1 MRDIT
6 LPNGFV
12 VNGVPDDVTKEQL
25 RQAAID
31 KGWAKPEDFPQE
43 DYGFF
48 DGVGDLAKG
57 AGYGFA
63 SMVPLAAEGIGALSY
78 ATGLPILPGMDPEE
92 SLDESAIVQ
101 WGRQSQKD
109 LREFFGGDSRSMAY
123 GVGNAL
129 GSFASFFIPGL
140 GQAGLA
146 ARGLGLAGKIVGTG
160 GQATLAVGAGAG
172 DQAERILNLYE
183 QEGNKYPAAEEK
195 LKQAILQGGAIGL
208 SELAPVKMVG
218 KILSRGIPKSV
229 PAETRNKILGDAANL
244 LFKTAPRRM
253 ASVGVGEGT
262 QEAFAGYLQDLTEKG
277 LYNPNLE
284 VGESAMADFGYGG
297 TAGAIFQGGIELIT
311 PGLRKRRQDRLD
323 KEQAEEL
330 QAAAEEEEK
339 IREVSPAGQIEDA
352 PLALPTPQ
360 PVLML
365 EDMREDSDTFINAT
379 EDVSPLVEQT
389 ISEFADDLPLSFN
402 RGAIVAADE
411 VGTPD
416 AYSVNTNNKGSF
428 VESKQGVKVSP
439 YFATTEQASEFR
451 DGLNLGVNDLLE
463 TQDRAETNRLAA
475 EAIKDAGYGPDS
487 ANVSTGSLLEAA
499 RRTQVTESIPVSDL
513 PGDTVTQIN
522 ARRLQTGQRAF
533 SPDDLLTP
541 GDLAEAGVS
550 DDVIS
555 QVSPSSSL
563 QVTPDDILSLA
574 EQKNIMV
581 EDAGFER
588 FAQRLIG
595 NARID
600 SPSVSP
606 GQLGYLYESIE
617 QMPALPGDGPQRLP
631 VIKKPEFSGSQYS
644 AVVSLA
650 KRNGS
655 EGILKSDINKT
666 LDLKRGAPTESIIN
680 SAVERGDLI
689 EHPTKKNRWMSRS
702 VYDAEARSLDSPL
715 RRGEQIEGEARRQE
729 EAERQTQ
736 EARARAVLG
745 PGIQIPRERQ
755 EGDTRSIPEAS
766 RDFKERISGSILTPE
781 AESKMD
787 DINRSIQQELQRF
800 QKILPKGMAIGRD
813 IQVKLVDSLGGDREG
828 AAADPV
834 DGKVVISLALDLAN
848 LNAKTTDQVKNNLKN
863 VLNHEVIHALR
874 SLGVLTDGDFA
885 ILEKYAKNNK
895 RKGDTLTFYEDIK
908 KRYTKYYE
916 EELGTSPTEELLV
929 EESIAD
935 AFRYWADGNVKLTGK
950 PRSLFNRIVDFFKSL
965 SNGFTNADITS
976 AEQMFEGLRSPVGTT
991 QRDRDVGLQAPD
1003 APPDAA
1009 GVQAPDAPMDAPV
1022 AREPVIQ
1029 PQAPQQAPRQAP
1041 QPDVVSE
1048 PDPADPVVVA
1058 EREEPVARPEPETVL
1073 DAEDEVAL
1081 NKVLQGHDDFGQ
1093 YKSLKGQ
1100 AFNEQQVD
1108 AAKKLY
1114 IDLVD
1119 SGASTIMP
1127 QVIDTA
1133 RLGRK
1138 YGVLVGDGLT
1148 GADSYATLENLEAVS
1163 ADSRDAVKYSLY
1175 PAQLDGVARRI
1186 LGADTVQDG
1195 NITRRVR
1202 ASDVPREL
1210 LSRYMER
1217 RLSRDEEKA
1226 LDRQQAAIQ
1235 GKYSLARKP
1244 VDPKDPVFSA
1254 KNSKHDDAKIAGKR
1268 VAPRG
1273 MARRLS
1279 VLDLLY
1285 NNDLPERRGNNVGY
1299 VSRILNA
1306 RAKRI
1311 LGRKTGDKGIL
1322 IEDDTSYDNLISD
1335 VFAAEALAAL
1345 EETGNAANW
1354 YSEKVSEAVDTAAQL
1369 YPEIKT
1375 DLDARFAFLSAL
1387 SVTSQNTPVME
1398 NAVYTKEVYDYYR
1411 ANGRFPEYSKGKH
1424 GPSMRDNFIML
1435 NDLLDRMGPQGVR
1448 ELFESQFTVR
1458 ELKQAGFQP
1467 PSGENVDTVV
1477 YGSFLLGPKIG
1488 QGFYQNLNGNF
1499 EPVTIDMWLMRSI
1512 GRVTGRLIGKPDIIQ
1527 QQAERLIEGLNADP
1541 QKSRNNFLISSIRDA
1556 QIGDGV
1562 ASDVDALVE
1571 IADELRREHD
1581 RIFKTPEVRAL
1592 YERKEYNKPEWAKA
1606 AEAIVTQQN
1615 KPQDAPSGG
1624 NFRNAV
1630 RRIMNKT
1637 RKKLANSGYDVTNA
1651 DLQAILWYPE
1661 KNLYKKL
1668 GVRTKENLNIDYAQ
1682 AFEKILEGGIELD
1695 AEGNVLQTVG
1705 RGGRA
1710 EAVDVAGRVEE
1721 DGREISEADGAQ
1733 VKYSLA
1739 RPNETLL
1746 NFIKNNPEDG
1756 FTFDVNGKTVPSSG
1770 FAFAPI
1776 KGAEIRI
1783 SSDQLNIA
1791 VVDELLDVVQLV
1803 QSITNENIYAGG
1815 WLDNA
1820 SGDYFLDASVI
1831 IDDPA
1836 KALYYAEGAR
1846 QEAIFDL
1853 GEFNEIRTDEGI
1865 EGLKAS
1871 GLYSAEAHA
1880 NARAAAEA
1888 LGISFR
1894 EKRPQDTR
1902 KFSLAGDGRR
1912 DRGGES
1918 RRTQALPGA
1927 PTNFSGPIQ
1936 ELVDAAEQYARQN
1949 GIDYTRQ
1956 GEYVKVDEDFARR
1969 VAQAYAEMRHAPN
1982 DPVVREAYN
1991 NLARQTRA
1999 QYDALIDAG
2008 YTFTFFDSNS
2018 DPYQGNPW
2026 NAMRDLRDTKTMAV
2040 YGTYDGYGTEGITD
2054 SDLRDNPMLEDT
2066 GLRWKDQQGQD
2077 RLVTVNDLFRA
2088 VHDAFGHG
2096 LEGSGFRSQGEENAW
2111 QAHSRLYTGSA
2122 LGAITSETRGQNSWL
2137 NYGPYGE
2144 SNKNASLFDTVFAEQ
2159 KTGLMP
2165 QFTWSENIAPNFE
2178 GETKK
2183 YSLARNVENQRRNLE
2198 RYTKKI
2204 GAPVSAFSGRPL
2216 AARDETGYYP
2226 RIIITDPDG
2235 RNQAADVFVPGGY
2248 DRRIED
2254 PAKPERSV
2262 GFGEKHYKKHQ
2273 KKVPVHTYGSYNS
2286 IEDLARAALKAYWPF
2301 RNNPEAGGFKVKEQ
2315 SGPTGNTR
2323 YRIEWQS
2330 EDFGYPAVFV
2340 FEPIYYDVLSPSFVR
2355 KNPEF
2360 SGRQTAQLVTAFI
2373 GPSDKVK
2380 NNPIAQPAISI
2391 DPDRTTER
2399 QKDVDRGVNDAINPS
2414 EARKVKR
2421 EVLSLRNKF
2430 SLRRQDNG
2438 MTPDQKKLAKE
2449 KFNEEKNETFFEKIM
2464 GSMKMND
2471 PRDRPFW
2478 LRMRTA
2484 FQDRYAGARY
2494 IAEKADEAQK
2504 MAVESHAWTAFSQL
2518 ERSKGVSAAAITK
2531 GPLIRSGGLI
2541 TALNEKLINNS
2552 SDPAAKRQYEEAFER
2567 LRRETRI
2574 DDYVD
2579 PTTGERVV
2587 LEYKDPKDLK
2597 GLAEIFAELDQN
2609 QMLGTFQLY
2618 AAGRRAQRLK
2628 QEGRENLFTDAEIET
2643 AIQAGV
2649 NNPAVERAY
2658 RQYQLWNK
2666 SLVNMMR
2673 DTGVISAE
2681 AAELWTQNADY
2692 LPFYRQAYDD
2702 AGTLYDVVDGDVD
2715 KAGDLDQVSNDPN
2728 NNIFENMYGV
2738 PAPKELKGG
2747 KPAFMVLVNN
2757 SATEKAYT
2765 TYENAKARADIL
2777 RKMNKNAKVRVV
2789 KTSQRIESPLDNIL
2803 RNLDAAVHASLSNVA
2818 ASRAVRDLHRLGM
2831 ARRLGRAPASPNA
2844 DTVGIRINGEA
2855 VYYNVDDPY
2864 LLNAMKSSGEFSMGF
2879 FDILSTPA
2887 RLLRTLITKEP
2898 GFMLAN
2904 LMRDSMSSWMTSGVT
2919 RVPGPSTAVGL
2930 VKAIV
2935 GNAEAEA
2942 LEAVGFVGGYDAK
2955 RDARAEAIF
2964 RQQRRSPLN
2973 PAKWWDTLDKL
2984 TMASDTAT
2992 RVAVYNRVLK
3002 TTQNPTAAMFEAL
3015 EVINF
3020 SRRGANT
3027 FFNGLTATI
3036 PFLNARIQGLDVMYR
3051 GYQGKV
3057 GTETTM
3063 TQQDRKRRFRNRFL
3077 SFVALNSMYAFWLMS
3092 EDEEENPWY
3101 YNANETDKDMYWI
3114 ISPRWFGIDSDDAS
3128 GFKIPIPFELGIL
3141 GKVIPERIIRSLA
3154 GNTDQPDNWKSGWRH
3169 LTGTLA
3175 VQLPQAMMP
3184 LVENVTNHDFYS
3196 GRPIVPYWAGRTE
3209 AITAD
3214 ATTASPV
3221 AIAASNQ
3228 LSDMNIDYD
3237 PRKIDHLI
3245 RGYLG
3250 TVGSYALLATDGV
3263 MRNYLEL
3270 PAPADKRPDQYPVL
3284 SRFLQER
3291 AGTGPTEAFYTLANE
3306 VDVFTKTLANL
3317 DQQGRAD
3324 DWYKR
3329 AKKNEGLLDVADDV
3343 KVISKE
3349 LAELRKLRREIDN
3362 DRVMSAQDKKKSF
3375 IQIQEMMNEIAS
3387 EYGKRKA
3394 EFMKRTD

>member
-1 MRDIT
+1 MYDN
-6 LPNGFV
+6 LS
-12 VNGVPDDVTKEQL
+12 DKQL
-25 RQAAID
+25 SDALYEKYYSNMDRS
-31 KGWAKPEDFPQE
+31 DFNQQIGYEEP
-43 DYGFF
+43 GFF
-48 DGVGDLAKG
+48 DAVGDLARG
-57 AGYGFA
+57 AGYGFT

-109 LREFFGGDSRSMAY
+109 LREYFGGDSRSMAY
-123 GVGNAL
+123 GLGNAL
-129 GSFASFFIPGL
+129 GSFASFFVPGL
-140 GQAGLA
+140 GQAGIA
-146 ARGLGLAGKIVGTG
+146 ARATGMAGRVAAKAVGTG
-160 GQATLAVGAGAG
+160 GQAALAVGAGAG

-183 QEGNKYPAAEEK
+183 QEGNKYPAAEEN

-218 KILSRGIPKSV
+218 KILARGIPKSV
-229 PAETRNKILGDAANL
+229 PAETRNKILADAANI

-262 QEAFAGYLQDLTEKG
+262 QELIAGYLQDLTEKG

-284 VGESAMADFGYGG
+284 VGESAMADFGYGAS
-297 TAGAIFQGGIELIT
+297 AGAIFQGGIELIT
-311 PGLRKRRQDRLD
+311 PGLRRRRQERLD
-323 KEQAEEL
+323 AERESEL

-352 PLALPTPQ
+352 PLTLPTPQ

-379 EDVSPLVEQT
+379 EDVSPLIEQT

-416 AYSVNTNNKGSF
+416 SYSVNTNNKGSF

-550 DDVIS
+550 EDVIS

-606 GQLGYLYESIE
+606 GQLGYLYETIE

-631 VIKKPEFSGSQYS
+631 VIRKPEFSGSQYS

-736 EARARAVLG
+736 EARARAVFG

-781 AESKMD
+781 AESKMA

-813 IQVKLVDSLGGDREG
+813 IQVKLVDSLGEGREG
-828 AAADPV
+828 AATDPV

-908 KRYTKYYE
+908 ERYTE
-916 EELGTSPTEELLV
+916 EALGYPPTEELLV

-976 AEQMFEGLRSPVGTT
+976 AEQMFEGLRSPLGTT

-1009 GVQAPDAPMDAPV
+1009 GVQAPDAPMDAPI
-1022 AREPVIQ
+1022 AREPVTQ
-1029 PQAPQQAPRQAP
+1029 PQAPQQAPQQAPRQAP

-1048 PDPADPVVVA
+1048 PDLADPVVVA

-1081 NKVLQGHDDFGQ
+1081 NKVLQAHDAYGY

-1100 AFNEQQVD
+1100 AFNEQQVN
-1108 AAKKLY
+1108 AAKNLY

-1119 SGASTIMP
+1119 ANSATIMR
-1127 QVIDTA
+1127 QAIDTE

-1138 YGVLVGDGLT
+1138 YGVLVGDGFT
-1148 GADSYATLENLEAVS
+1148 GADSYATLENLEALS

-1195 NITRRVR
+1195 NLTRRVR

-1217 RLSRDEEKA
+1217 RLSRDEERA

-1244 VDPKDPVFSA
+1244 VDPKDPVFTA
-1254 KNSKHDDAKIAGKR
+1254 RNEENDRIQVAGKTLPKAGKAR
-1268 VAPRG
+1268 KLSSVDILYNPEFKGRKGVTAGYVAKLIQAR
-1273 MARRLS
+1273 ARR
-1279 VLDLLY
+1279 VLGEPVFLE
-1285 NNDLPERRGNNVGY
+1285 N
-1299 VSRILNA
+1299 
-1306 RAKRI
+1306 
-1311 LGRKTGDKGIL
+1311 
-1322 IEDDTSYDNLISD
+1322 DTSKDGIISD
-1335 VFAAEALAAL
+1335 ALAMEAIAAL
-1345 EETGNAANW
+1345 NESGNASNW
-1354 YSEKVSEAVDTAAQL
+1354 YSTKVEQAVDTAAEL

-1375 DLDARFAFLSAL
+1375 DPEAKFAFLTSLAI
-1387 SVTSQNTPVME
+1387 TSQNTPVME
-1398 NAVYTKEVYDYYR
+1398 NSRYTVEVYERFKQD
-1411 ANGRFPEYSKGKH
+1411 GRFPEDYEKGKH
-1424 GPSMRDNFIML
+1424 GKAMSDNFKLL
-1435 NDLLDRMGPQGVR
+1435 NRLVDEMGSLQAVA
-1448 ELFESQFTVR
+1448 EFFEAEFTVGD
-1458 ELKQAGFQP
+1458 LKKKGYKP
-1467 PSGENVDTVV
+1467 PSGENVDTDV

-1488 QGFYQNLNGNF
+1488 QGFYQNLIGNF
-1499 EPVTIDMWLMRSI
+1499 SPVTIDMWLMRTV
-1512 GRVTGRLIGKPDIIQ
+1512 GRVTGRLIGKPELIEAQTD
-1527 QQAERLIEGLNADP
+1527 RLIEGLRADP
-1541 QKSRNNFLISSIRDA
+1541 EKRGSNFLIASLFDA
-1556 QIGDGV
+1556 KIDG
-1562 ASDVDALVE
+1562 DVDAVVE
-1571 IADELRREHD
+1571 IADQLRLEHD
-1581 RIFKTPEVRAL
+1581 RLFQTPEVQAL
-1592 YERKEYNKPEWAKA
+1592 YRAKQYDKPLWAKA
-1606 AEAIVTQQN
+1606 SENIITQQF
-1615 KPQDAPSGG
+1615 KPQDSPYGG

-1630 RRIMNKT
+1630 RRVMDKT
-1637 RKKLANSGYDVTNA
+1637 RKKLEKSGYSVTNA

-1661 KNLYKKL
+1661 KDLFSKL
-1668 GVRTKENLNIDYAQ
+1668 GVRAKQNLNIDYADAFDIILKERTGDETASVQ
-1682 AFEKILEGGIELD
+1682 A
-1695 AEGNVLQTVG
+1695 VG
-1705 RGGRA
+1705 RREDGSLIDDGRG
-1710 EAVDVAGRVEE
+1710 EGEVGEGLGRVDET
-1721 DGREISEADGAQ
+1721 Q
-1733 VKYSLA
+1733 VKYSLS

-1746 NFIKNNPEDG
+1746 NFIKSNPEG
-1756 FTFDVNGKTVPSSG
+1756 FTVTVDGEAAPEG
-1770 FAFAPI
+1770 YVVAPI
-1776 KGAEIRI
+1776 KDAEMVIKA
-1783 SSDQLNIA
+1783 S
-1791 VVDELLDVVQLV
+1791 EL
-1803 QSITNENIYAGG
+1803 NENTVNEYAKMLYDVAQATGQKVYAGG
-1815 WLDNA
+1815 WLNRDDNL
-1820 SGDYFLDASVI
+1820 YYLDAVNI
-1831 IDDPA
+1831 YNDLDT
-1836 KALYYAEGAR
+1836 ALYIANSAD
-1846 QEAIFDL
+1846 QIAIFDL
-1853 GEFNEIRTDEGI
+1853 RTFNEIRTPEGI
-1865 EGLKAS
+1865 EQLKQS
-1871 GLYSAEAHA
+1871 GAYSD
-1880 NARAAAEA
+1880 NAR
-1888 LGISFR
+1888 
-1894 EKRPQDTR
+1894 D
-1902 KFSLAGDGRR
+1902 D
-1912 DRGGES
+1912 
-1918 RRTQALPGA
+1918 
-1927 PTNFSGPIQ
+1927 
-1936 ELVDAAEQYARQN
+1936 
-1949 GIDYTRQ
+1949 
-1956 GEYVKVDEDFARR
+1956 ARR
-1969 VAQAYAEMRHAPN
+1969 SSDEAAQRFKE
-1982 DPVVREAYN
+1982 
-1991 NLARQTRA
+1991 
-1999 QYDALIDAG
+1999 I
-2008 YTFTFFDSNS
+2008 
-2018 DPYQGNPW
+2018 
-2026 NAMRDLRDTKTMAV
+2026 
-2040 YGTYDGYGTEGITD
+2040 
-2054 SDLRDNPMLEDT
+2054 
-2066 GLRWKDQQGQD
+2066 
-2077 RLVTVNDLFRA
+2077 
-2088 VHDAFGHG
+2088 
-2096 LEGSGFRSQGEENAW
+2096 RSQGE
-2111 QAHSRLYTGSA
+2111 QR
-2122 LGAITSETRGQNSWL
+2122 
-2137 NYGPYGE
+2137 
-2144 SNKNASLFDTVFAEQ
+2144 F
-2159 KTGLMP
+2159 
-2165 QFTWSENIAPNFE
+2165 
-2178 GETKK
+2178 
-2183 YSLARNVENQRRNLE
+2183 SLARNVENQRRNLE

-2204 GAPVSAFSGRPL
+2204 GAPVSAFVGRPL

-2391 DPDRTTER
+2391 DPDRTTEV
-2399 QKDVDRGVNDAINPS
+2399 QKAVDRGVNDAINPP

-2464 GSMKMND
+2464 GSMNMND
-2471 PRDRPFW
+2471 PRDRPTWVKWRFY
-2478 LRMRTA
+2478 
-2484 FQDRYAGARY
+2484 FQDRYSSPRY
-2494 IAEKADEAQK
+2494 IAGKADEIQK

-2702 AGTLYDVVDGDVD
+2702 AGTLYDVVDGGID

-2728 NNIFENMYGV
+2728 NNIFENMYGI

-2747 KPAFMVLVNN
+2747 KPAFMILVNN

-2765 TYENAKARADIL
+2765 TYESAKARADIL
-2777 RKMNKNAKVRVV
+2777 RKMNKNARVRVV

-2818 ASRAVRDLHRLGM
+2818 ASRAVRDLHKLGM
-2831 ARRLGRAPASPNA
+2831 AERLGKSRPVSPNVNA
-2844 DTVGIRINGEA
+2844 VGIRINGDT
-2855 VYYNVDDPY
+2855 VYYEVQDDF
-2864 LLNAMKSSGEFSMGF
+2864 LLNAMKSSGEFSMPF
-2879 FDILSTPA
+2879 LDLLSSPA

-2904 LMRDSMSSWMTSGVT
+2904 LMRDSMSSWMTSGIT

-2930 VKAIV
+2930 VKAVV

-2973 PAKWWDTLDKL
+2973 PAKWWDTLDRL

-3020 SRRGANT
+3020 SRRGAGT
-3027 FFNGLTATI
+3027 FFNLLTATI
-3036 PFLNARIQGLDVMYR
+3036 PFLNARIQGLDVMFR
-3051 GYQGKV
+3051 GARGKV
-3057 GTETTM
+3057 GTESTI
-3063 TQQDRKRRFRNRFL
+3063 TQPERQRRFIYRFL
-3077 SFVALNSMYAFWLMS
+3077 TFAAINAMYAFWLMS

-3114 ISPRWFGIDSDDAS
+3114 ISPRWFGVDSDDAS

-3154 GNTDQPDNWKSGWRH
+3154 DNTDQPDNFKSVLRH

-3175 VQLPQAMMP
+3175 VQFPQAMMP
-3184 LVENVTNHDFYS
+3184 LFEVMTNHDFYS

-3221 AIAASNQ
+3221 AISASNQ
-3228 LSDMNIDYD
+3228 LSDMNIDFD
-3237 PRKIDHLI
+3237 PRNIDHLI

-3250 TVGSYALLATDGV
+3250 TVGSYALLATDGI
-3263 MRNYLEL
+3263 MRNYLDL
-3270 PAPADKRPDQYPVL
+3270 PSPADKRPDQYPVL

-3306 VDVFTKTLANL
+3306 VDVFTKTLADL

-3343 KVISKE
+3343 KAISKE
-3349 LAELRKLRREIDN
+3349 LSELRKLRREIDN

>member
-1 MRDIT
+1 MKVT
-6 LPNGFV
+6 LPNGYV
-12 VNGVPDDVTKEQL
+12 ITGVPEGTTQSQL
-25 RQAAID
+25 RELAI
-31 KGWAKPEDFPQE
+31 KNNLAKPEDFPQE

-57 AGYGFA
+57 AGYGFT

-123 GVGNAL
+123 GLGNAL
-129 GSFASFFIPGL
+129 GSFASFFVPGL
-140 GQAGLA
+140 GQAGIA
-146 ARGLGLAGKIVGTG
+146 ARATGMAGRVAAKAVGTG
-160 GQATLAVGAGAG
+160 GQAALAVGAGAG

-208 SELAPVKMVG
+208 SELAPVKMVA

-229 PAETRNKILGDAANL
+229 PAETRNKILADAANM

-262 QEAFAGYLQDLTEKG
+262 QELIAGYLQDLTEKG

-284 VGESAMADFGYGG
+284 VGQSAMADFGYGAS
-297 TAGAIFQGGIELIT
+297 AGAIFQGGIELIT

-379 EDVSPLVEQT
+379 EDVSPLIEQT

-550 DDVIS
+550 EDVIS

-606 GQLGYLYESIE
+606 GQLGYLYETIE

-631 VIKKPEFSGSQYS
+631 VIRKPEFSGSQYS

-781 AESKMD
+781 AQSKMD

-813 IQVKLVDSLGGDREG
+813 IQVKLVDSLGEGREG
-828 AAADPV
+828 AATDPV

-908 KRYTKYYE
+908 ERYTE
-916 EELGTSPTEELLV
+916 EALGCPPTEELLV

-976 AEQMFEGLRSPVGTT
+976 AEQMFEGLRSPLGTT

-1009 GVQAPDAPMDAPV
+1009 GIQAPDAPTDAL
-1022 AREPVIQ
+1022 
-1029 PQAPQQAPRQAP
+1029 
-1041 QPDVVSE
+1041 
-1048 PDPADPVVVA
+1048 
-1058 EREEPVARPEPETVL
+1058 EEPTT
-1073 DAEDEVAL
+1073 
-1081 NKVLQGHDDFGQ
+1081 
-1093 YKSLKGQ
+1093 
-1100 AFNEQQVD
+1100 
-1108 AAKKLY
+1108 
-1114 IDLVD
+1114 ID
-1119 SGASTIMP
+1119 P
-1127 QVIDTA
+1127 Q
-1133 RLGRK
+1133 
-1138 YGVLVGDGLT
+1138 
-1148 GADSYATLENLEAVS
+1148 S
-1163 ADSRDAVKYSLY
+1163 AKYSIY
-1175 PAQLDGVARRI
+1175 PVQLDGLARRV

-1244 VDPKDPVFSA
+1244 VDPKDPVFTA
-1254 KNSKHDDAKIAGKR
+1254 RNEENDRIQVAGKTLPKAGKAR
-1268 VAPRG
+1268 KLSSVDILYNPEFKGRKGVTAGYVAKLIQSR
-1273 MARRLS
+1273 ARR
-1279 VLDLLY
+1279 VLGEPVFLE
-1285 NNDLPERRGNNVGY
+1285 N
-1299 VSRILNA
+1299 
-1306 RAKRI
+1306 
-1311 LGRKTGDKGIL
+1311 
-1322 IEDDTSYDNLISD
+1322 DTSKDGIISD
-1335 VFAAEALAAL
+1335 ALAMEAIAAL
-1345 EETGNAANW
+1345 NESGNASNW
-1354 YSEKVSEAVDTAAQL
+1354 YSTKVEQAVDTAAEL

-1375 DLDARFAFLSAL
+1375 DPEAKFAFLTSLAI
-1387 SVTSQNTPVME
+1387 TSQNTPVME
-1398 NAVYTKEVYDYYR
+1398 NSRYTVEVYERFKQD
-1411 ANGRFPEYSKGKH
+1411 GRFPEDYEKGKH
-1424 GPSMRDNFIML
+1424 GKAMSDNFKLL
-1435 NDLLDRMGPQGVR
+1435 NRLVDEMGSLQAVA
-1448 ELFESQFTVR
+1448 EFFEAEFTVGD
-1458 ELKQAGFQP
+1458 LKKKGYKP
-1467 PSGENVDTVV
+1467 PSGENVDTDV

-1488 QGFYQNLNGNF
+1488 QGFYQNLIGNF
-1499 EPVTIDMWLMRSI
+1499 SPVTIDMWLMRTV
-1512 GRVTGRLIGKPDIIQ
+1512 GRVTGRLIGKPELIEAQTD
-1527 QQAERLIEGLNADP
+1527 RLIEGLRADP
-1541 QKSRNNFLISSIRDA
+1541 EKSKDNFLIASLFDA
-1556 QIGDGV
+1556 KIDGN
-1562 ASDVDALVE
+1562 VDAVVE
-1571 IADELRREHD
+1571 IADQLRLEHD
-1581 RIFKTPEVRAL
+1581 RLFQTPEVQAL
-1592 YERKEYNKPEWAKA
+1592 YRAKQYDKPLWAKA
-1606 AEAIVTQQN
+1606 SENIITQQF
-1615 KPQDAPSGG
+1615 KPQDSPYGG

-1630 RRIMNKT
+1630 RRVMDKT
-1637 RKKLANSGYDVTNA
+1637 RKKLEKSGYSVTNA

-1661 KNLYKKL
+1661 KDLFSKL
-1668 GVRTKENLNIDYAQ
+1668 GVRAKQNLNIDYADAFDIILKERTGDETASVQ
-1682 AFEKILEGGIELD
+1682 A
-1695 AEGNVLQTVG
+1695 VG
-1705 RGGRA
+1705 RREDGSLIDDGRG
-1710 EAVDVAGRVEE
+1710 EGEVGEGLGRVDET
-1721 DGREISEADGAQ
+1721 Q
-1733 VKYSLA
+1733 VKYSLS

-1746 NFIKNNPEDG
+1746 NFIKSNPEG
-1756 FTFDVNGKTVPSSG
+1756 FTVTVDGEAAPEG
-1770 FAFAPI
+1770 YVVAPI
-1776 KGAEIRI
+1776 KDAEMVIKA
-1783 SSDQLNIA
+1783 S
-1791 VVDELLDVVQLV
+1791 EL
-1803 QSITNENIYAGG
+1803 NENTVNEYAKMLYDVAQATGQKVYAGG
-1815 WLDNA
+1815 WLNKDDNL
-1820 SGDYFLDASVI
+1820 YYLDAVNI
-1831 IDDPA
+1831 YNDLDT
-1836 KALYYAEGAR
+1836 ALYIANSAD
-1846 QEAIFDL
+1846 QIAIFDL
-1853 GEFNEIRTDEGI
+1853 RTFNEIRTPEGI
-1865 EGLKAS
+1865 EQLKQS
-1871 GLYSAEAHA
+1871 GAYSD
-1880 NARAAAEA
+1880 NAR
-1888 LGISFR
+1888 
-1894 EKRPQDTR
+1894 D
-1902 KFSLAGDGRR
+1902 D
-1912 DRGGES
+1912 
-1918 RRTQALPGA
+1918 
-1927 PTNFSGPIQ
+1927 
-1936 ELVDAAEQYARQN
+1936 
-1949 GIDYTRQ
+1949 
-1956 GEYVKVDEDFARR
+1956 ARR
-1969 VAQAYAEMRHAPN
+1969 SSDEAAQRFKE
-1982 DPVVREAYN
+1982 
-1991 NLARQTRA
+1991 
-1999 QYDALIDAG
+1999 I
-2008 YTFTFFDSNS
+2008 
-2018 DPYQGNPW
+2018 
-2026 NAMRDLRDTKTMAV
+2026 
-2040 YGTYDGYGTEGITD
+2040 
-2054 SDLRDNPMLEDT
+2054 
-2066 GLRWKDQQGQD
+2066 
-2077 RLVTVNDLFRA
+2077 
-2088 VHDAFGHG
+2088 
-2096 LEGSGFRSQGEENAW
+2096 RSQGE
-2111 QAHSRLYTGSA
+2111 
-2122 LGAITSETRGQNSWL
+2122 
-2137 NYGPYGE
+2137 
-2144 SNKNASLFDTVFAEQ
+2144 Q
-2159 KTGLMP
+2159 K
-2165 QFTWSENIAPNFE
+2165 F
-2178 GETKK
+2178 
-2183 YSLARNVENQRRNLE
+2183 SLARNVENQRRNLE

-2204 GAPVSAFSGRPL
+2204 GAPVSAFVGRPL

-2262 GFGEKHYKKHQ
+2262 GFGEAHYKKHQ

-2380 NNPIAQPAISI
+2380 NNPIPQPAISI
-2391 DPDRTTER
+2391 DPDRTTEV
-2399 QKDVDRGVNDAINPS
+2399 QKAVDRGVNDAINPP

-2464 GSMKMND
+2464 GSMNMND
-2471 PRDRPFW
+2471 PRDRPTWVKWRFY
-2478 LRMRTA
+2478 
-2484 FQDRYAGARY
+2484 FQDKYSSPRY
-2494 IAEKADEAQK
+2494 IAGKADEIQK

-2702 AGTLYDVVDGDVD
+2702 AGTLYDVVDGGID
-2715 KAGDLDQVSNDPN
+2715 KAADLDQVSNDPN
-2728 NNIFENMYGV
+2728 NNIFENMYGI

-2747 KPAFMVLVNN
+2747 KPAFMILVNN

-2765 TYENAKARADIL
+2765 TYESAKARADIL
-2777 RKMNKNAKVRVV
+2777 RKMNKNARVRVV

-2803 RNLDAAVHASLSNVA
+2803 RNLDAAVHASLSNIA
-2818 ASRAVRDLHRLGM
+2818 ASRAVRDLHKLGM
-2831 ARRLGRAPASPNA
+2831 AERLGKSRPVSPNVNA
-2844 DTVGIRINGEA
+2844 VGIRINGDT
-2855 VYYNVDDPY
+2855 VYYEVQDDF
-2864 LLNAMKSSGEFSMGF
+2864 LLDAMKSSGEFSMPF
-2879 FDILSTPA
+2879 LDLLSSPA

-2904 LMRDSMSSWMTSGVT
+2904 LMRDSMSSWMTSGIT

-2930 VKAIV
+2930 VKAVV

-2973 PAKWWDTLDKL
+2973 PAKWWDTLDRL

-3020 SRRGANT
+3020 SRRGAGT
-3027 FFNGLTATI
+3027 FFNLLTATI
-3036 PFLNARIQGLDVMYR
+3036 PFLNARIQGLDVMFR
-3051 GYQGKV
+3051 GARGKV
-3057 GTETTM
+3057 GTESTM
-3063 TQQDRKRRFRNRFL
+3063 TQPERQRRFIYRFL
-3077 SFVALNSMYAFWLMS
+3077 TFAAINAMYAFWLMS

-3114 ISPRWFGIDSDDAS
+3114 ISPRWFGVDSDDAS

-3154 GNTDQPDNWKSGWRH
+3154 DNTDQPDNFKSALRH

-3175 VQLPQAMMP
+3175 VQFPQAMMP
-3184 LVENVTNHDFYS
+3184 LFEVMTNHDFYS

-3228 LSDMNIDYD
+3228 LSDMRIDFD
-3237 PRKIDHLI
+3237 PRNIDHLI

-3250 TVGSYALLATDGV
+3250 TVGSYALLATDGI
-3263 MRNYLEL
+3263 MRNYLDL
-3270 PAPADKRPDQYPVL
+3270 PSPADKRPDQYPVL

-3306 VDVFTKTLANL
+3306 VDVFTKTLADL

-3343 KVISKE
+3343 KAISKE
-3349 LAELRKLRREIDN
+3349 LSELRKLRREIDN

>member
-48 DGVGDLAKG
+48 DGVGDLVKG
-57 AGYGFA
+57 AGYGLT

-78 ATGLPILPGMDPEE
+78 ATGLPILPGMDAVENLNE
-92 SLDESAIVQ
+92 SELVQ
-101 WGRQSQKD
+101 WGRQSQKN
-109 LREFFGGDSRSMAY
+109 LREFFGGDSSSTAY

-146 ARGLGLAGKIVGTG
+146 ARGLGLAGRIVGTG

-183 QEGNKYPAAEEK
+183 QEGNKYPAAEEN

-229 PAETRNKILGDAANL
+229 PAETRNKILADAANM
-244 LFKTAPRRM
+244 LFKTAPRRI

-262 QEAFAGYLQDLTEKG
+262 QELFAGYLQDLTEKG

-311 PGLRKRRQDRLD
+311 PGLRRRRQDRLD
-323 KEQAEEL
+323 AERESEL
-330 QAAAEEEEK
+330 QAAAAEEEK

-360 PVLML
+360 PVLLL

-550 DDVIS
+550 EDVIS

-908 KRYTKYYE
+908 ERYTKYYE

-1009 GVQAPDAPMDAPV
+1009 GVQAPDAPTDAL
-1022 AREPVIQ
+1022 
-1029 PQAPQQAPRQAP
+1029 
-1041 QPDVVSE
+1041 
-1048 PDPADPVVVA
+1048 
-1058 EREEPVARPEPETVL
+1058 EEPTT
-1073 DAEDEVAL
+1073 
-1081 NKVLQGHDDFGQ
+1081 
-1093 YKSLKGQ
+1093 
-1100 AFNEQQVD
+1100 
-1108 AAKKLY
+1108 
-1114 IDLVD
+1114 ID
-1119 SGASTIMP
+1119 P
-1127 QVIDTA
+1127 Q
-1133 RLGRK
+1133 
-1138 YGVLVGDGLT
+1138 
-1148 GADSYATLENLEAVS
+1148 S
-1163 ADSRDAVKYSLY
+1163 AKYSIY
-1175 PAQLDGVARRI
+1175 PVQLDGLARRI
-1186 LGADTVQDG
+1186 LNADTVQDG
-1195 NITRRVR
+1195 NIIRRVR

-1279 VLDLLY
+1279 ILDLLY
-1285 NNDLPERRGNNVGY
+1285 NNDLPERRGNNIGY
-1299 VSRILNA
+1299 VSRLINS

-1311 LGRKTGDKGIL
+1311 LGSKAGDKGIL

-1375 DLDARFAFLSAL
+1375 DLDARFAFLAAL

-1398 NAVYTKEVYDYYR
+1398 NAVYTTEVYDYYR
-1411 ANGRFPEYSKGKH
+1411 ENGRFPEYSKGKH

-1448 ELFESQFTVR
+1448 ELFESQFTVK
-1458 ELKQAGFQP
+1458 ELKEAGYNP

-1512 GRVTGRLIGKPDIIQ
+1512 GRVTGRLIGKPELIQ
-1527 QQAERLIEGLNADP
+1527 AQTDRLIEGLRADP
-1541 QKSRNNFLISSIRDA
+1541 EKRGSNFLIASLFDA
-1556 QIGDGV
+1556 KIDG
-1562 ASDVDALVE
+1562 DVDVVVE

-1668 GVRTKENLNIDYAQ
+1668 GVRTKDNLNIDYAQ
-1682 AFEKILEGGIELD
+1682 AFERILEGGIELD

-1746 NFIKNNPEDG
+1746 NFIKSNPEG
-1756 FTFDVNGKTVPSSG
+1756 FTVTVDGEAAPEG
-1770 FAFAPI
+1770 YVVAPI
-1776 KGAEIRI
+1776 KDAEMVIKA
-1783 SSDQLNIA
+1783 S
-1791 VVDELLDVVQLV
+1791 EL
-1803 QSITNENIYAGG
+1803 NENTVNEYAKMLYDVAQATGQKVYAGG
-1815 WLDNA
+1815 WLNKDDNL
-1820 SGDYFLDASVI
+1820 YYLDAVNI
-1831 IDDPA
+1831 YNDLDT
-1836 KALYYAEGAR
+1836 ALYIANSAD
-1846 QEAIFDL
+1846 QIAIFDL
-1853 GEFNEIRTDEGI
+1853 RTFNEIRTPEGI
-1865 EGLKAS
+1865 EQLKQS
-1871 GLYSAEAHA
+1871 GTYSD
-1880 NARAAAEA
+1880 NAR
-1888 LGISFR
+1888 
-1894 EKRPQDTR
+1894 D
-1902 KFSLAGDGRR
+1902 D
-1912 DRGGES
+1912 
-1918 RRTQALPGA
+1918 
-1927 PTNFSGPIQ
+1927 
-1936 ELVDAAEQYARQN
+1936 
-1949 GIDYTRQ
+1949 
-1956 GEYVKVDEDFARR
+1956 ARR
-1969 VAQAYAEMRHAPN
+1969 SSDEAAQRFKE
-1982 DPVVREAYN
+1982 
-1991 NLARQTRA
+1991 
-1999 QYDALIDAG
+1999 I
-2008 YTFTFFDSNS
+2008 
-2018 DPYQGNPW
+2018 
-2026 NAMRDLRDTKTMAV
+2026 
-2040 YGTYDGYGTEGITD
+2040 
-2054 SDLRDNPMLEDT
+2054 
-2066 GLRWKDQQGQD
+2066 
-2077 RLVTVNDLFRA
+2077 
-2088 VHDAFGHG
+2088 
-2096 LEGSGFRSQGEENAW
+2096 RSQGE
-2111 QAHSRLYTGSA
+2111 
-2122 LGAITSETRGQNSWL
+2122 
-2137 NYGPYGE
+2137 
-2144 SNKNASLFDTVFAEQ
+2144 Q
-2159 KTGLMP
+2159 K
-2165 QFTWSENIAPNFE
+2165 F
-2178 GETKK
+2178 
-2183 YSLARNVENQRRNLE
+2183 SLARNVENQRRNLQ

-2204 GAPVSAFSGRPL
+2204 GAPISAFSGRPL

-2235 RNQAADVFVPGGY
+2235 KNQAADVFVPSGY
-2248 DRRIED
+2248 DRKIED

-2273 KKVPVHTYGSYNS
+2273 EKVPVHTYGSYNS
-2286 IEDLARAALKAYWPF
+2286 VEDLARAALKAYWPF

-2355 KNPEF
+2355 QNPEF

-2380 NNPIAQPAISI
+2380 NNPIPQPAISI
-2391 DPDRTTER
+2391 DPDRTTEV
-2399 QKDVDRGVNDAINPS
+2399 QKAVDRGVNDAINPP

-2471 PRDRPFW
+2471 PRDRPVW
-2478 LRMRTA
+2478 LRMRAA

-2702 AGTLYDVVDGDVD
+2702 AGTLYDVVDGGID

-2728 NNIFENMYGV
+2728 NSIFENMYGV

-2818 ASRAVRDLHRLGM
+2818 ASRAVRDLHKLGM

-2879 FDILSTPA
+2879 FDILTTPA

-2904 LMRDSMSSWMTSGVT
+2904 LMRDSMSSWMTSGIT

-2930 VKAIV
+2930 VKAVV

-2964 RQQRRSPLN
+2964 RQQRRSYFN
-2973 PAKWWDTLDKL
+2973 PAKWWDALDKL

-2992 RVAVYNRVLK
+2992 RVAVYNRVLQ

-3020 SRRGANT
+3020 SRRGRNPIV
-3027 FFNGLTATI
+3027 NGLTATI

-3057 GTETTM
+3057 GTESTI
-3063 TQQDRKRRFRNRFL
+3063 TQQERKKRFIYRFL
-3077 SFVALNSMYAFWLMS
+3077 TFTAINSMYAFWLMS

-3141 GKVIPERIIRSLA
+3141 GKVIPERIIRTLA
-3154 GNTDQPDNWKSGWRH
+3154 GNTDQPDNWKSLLRH

-3175 VQLPQAMMP
+3175 VQFPQAMMP
-3184 LVENVTNHDFYS
+3184 LFEVVTNHDFYS

-3221 AIAASNQ
+3221 ALAASNQ
-3228 LSDMNIDYD
+3228 LSDMNLDYD

-3250 TVGSYALLATDGV
+3250 TVGSYALLATDGI

-3306 VDVFTKTLANL
+3306 VDVFTKTLADL
-3317 DQQGRAD
+3317 DKQGRAD

-3343 KVISKE
+3343 KLISKE
-3349 LAELRKLRREIDN
+3349 LSELRKLRREIDN

-3387 EYGKRKA
+3387 QYGKRKA

>member
-12 VNGVPDDVTKEQL
+12 VNGVPDNVTKEQL

-31 KGWAKPEDFPQE
+31 KGWAKSEDFPE
-43 DYGFF
+43 EKGFF
-48 DGVGDLAKG
+48 EEVGDAVMDPVRG
-57 AGYGFA
+57 FGYGFA
-63 SMVPLAAEGIGALSY
+63 SMVPLAVEGIGALSY

-92 SLDESAIVQ
+92 SLDESALVQ

-109 LREFFGGDSRSMAY
+109 LREFFGGDTSSTAY

-129 GSFASFFIPGL
+129 GSFASFFVPGL
-140 GQAGLA
+140 GQAGIA
-146 ARGLGLAGKIVGTG
+146 ARVAGMTGRIAAGVVGTG
-160 GQATLAVGAGAG
+160 GTAALAVGAGAG

-195 LKQAILQGGAIGL
+195 LEQAIVQGAGVGL
-208 SELAPVKMVG
+208 LELGPVKMVKMMG
-218 KILSRGIPKSV
+218 KVLSRGIPKSV

-244 LFKTAPRRM
+244 LFKTAPRRI
-253 ASVGVGEGT
+253 ASAGVGEGT
-262 QEAFAGYLQDLTEKG
+262 QEVLAGYLQDLTEKG

-297 TAGAIFQGGIELIT
+297 SAAAIFQGGLELIV

-323 KEQAEEL
+323 KEQAGEL
-330 QAAAEEEEK
+330 QAAAAEEEK

-352 PLALPTPQ
+352 QLALPAPQ
-360 PVLML
+360 PALML
-365 EDMREDSDTFINAT
+365 EDMREDSDTFINAA
-379 EDVSPLVEQT
+379 EDVSPLIEQT

-416 AYSVNTNNKGSF
+416 AYSVNANNKGSF

-439 YFATTEQASEFR
+439 YFATSEQASEFR

-475 EAIKDAGYGPDS
+475 EAIKGAGYGPDS
-487 ANVSTGSLLEAA
+487 SNVSTGALLDAA
-499 RRTQVTESIPVSDL
+499 RKTQVTDTISVSDL
-513 PGDTVTQIN
+513 PGDTVTQLN
-522 ARRLQTGQRAF
+522 ARRIQTGQRTF

-550 DDVIS
+550 EDIIS
-555 QVSPSSSL
+555 QMAPSSSFEA
-563 QVTPDDILSLA
+563 TPNDVLSLA

-581 EDAGFER
+581 EDVGFER

-606 GQLGYLYESIE
+606 GQLGYLYEAIE

-631 VIKKPEFSGSQYS
+631 VIKKPEFSGTQYA

-650 KRNGS
+650 KRNGQD
-655 EGILKSDINKT
+655 GILKSDINKS

-689 EHPTKKNRWMSRS
+689 EHPTRKNRWMSRS
-702 VYDAEARSLDSPL
+702 VYDAEARDLDSPL

-729 EAERQTQ
+729 AEDIRGQ
-736 EARARAVLG
+736 EALADFALG

-781 AESKMD
+781 AQGKMD
-787 DINRSIQQELQRF
+787 DINQSIQQELQRF
-800 QKILPKGMAIGRD
+800 QKILPKGMAIGRE
-813 IQVKLVDSLGGDREG
+813 IQVKLVDSLGGVSEG

-863 VLNHEVIHALR
+863 VLNHEVIHALK

-885 ILEKYAKNNK
+885 TLEKYAKNNK

-908 KRYTKYYE
+908 DRYTKYYE
-916 EELGTSPTEELLV
+916 EELGYPPTEELLV

-976 AEQMFEGLRSPVGTT
+976 AEQMFEGLRSPVGTR
-991 QRDRDVGLQAPD
+991 QRDRDVGLQVPD

-1009 GVQAPDAPMDAPV
+1009 GVQAPDAPTDALTANEVVRRNPQLLTMSDDEFASYGPGYIPEAYDADKLTPEQIADIERV
-1022 AREPVIQ
+1022 GRARAARDVGITSDDLYFQIQ
-1029 PQAPQQAPRQAP
+1029 RMRQQTQAPRQAPQAPRQAPQQAPPQAPRQAP

-1048 PDPADPVVVA
+1048 PDLADPVVVA
-1058 EREEPVARPEPETVL
+1058 EREEPVARPDPETVL
-1073 DAEDEVAL
+1073 DAEDESAL
-1081 NKVLQGHDDFGQ
+1081 NKILQAHDYFGY
-1093 YKSLKGQ
+1093 YKSNRGK
-1100 AFNEQQVD
+1100 AFNEQQID
-1108 AAKKLY
+1108 NAKKTY
-1114 IDLVD
+1114 IDLVND
-1119 SGASTIMP
+1119 GSGTMLS
-1127 QVIDTA
+1127 QVADTA

-1138 YGVLVGDGLT
+1138 YGVLVGDGFT
-1148 GADSYATLENLEAVS
+1148 GADSYATLENLEALS
-1163 ADSRDAVKYSLY
+1163 AGSRDTVKYSLY
-1175 PAQLDGVARRI
+1175 PVQLDGVARRI
-1186 LGADTVQDG
+1186 LGADTVQEG
-1195 NITRRVR
+1195 NLTRRVR
-1202 ASDVPREL
+1202 ASDVPREM
-1210 LSRYMER
+1210 LSRFMER
-1217 RLSRDEEKA
+1217 RLSRDEENA
-1226 LDRQQAAIQ
+1226 LDRQKAAVE

-1244 VDPKDPVFSA
+1244 VDPTDPVFSA

-1285 NNDLPERRGNNVGY
+1285 NDDLSERRGNNIGY

-1311 LGRKTGDKGIL
+1311 LGSKTGDKGIL
-1322 IEDDTSYDNLISD
+1322 IENDTSYDNLISD

-1375 DLDARFAFLSAL
+1375 DLDARFAFLAAL

-1398 NAVYTKEVYDYYR
+1398 NAVYTTEVYNYYR

-1448 ELFESQFTVR
+1448 ELFESQFTVK
-1458 ELKQAGFQP
+1458 ELKQAGYNP

-1512 GRVTGRLIGKPDIIQ
+1512 GRVTGRLIGKPELIQ
-1527 QQAERLIEGLNADP
+1527 VQTDRLIEGLRADP
-1541 QKSRNNFLISSIRDA
+1541 EKRGSNFLIASLFDA
-1556 QIGDGV
+1556 KIDG
-1562 ASDVDALVE
+1562 DVDVVVE

-1630 RRIMNKT
+1630 RRIMDKT
-1637 RKKLANSGYDVTNA
+1637 RQKVANSGYDVTNA

-1682 AFEKILEGGIELD
+1682 AFEKILEGGVELD

-1746 NFIKNNPEDG
+1746 NFIKSNPEG
-1756 FTFDVNGKTVPSSG
+1756 FTVTVDGQAAPEG
-1770 FAFAPI
+1770 YVVAPI
-1776 KGAEIRI
+1776 KDAEMMIKA
-1783 SSDQLNIA
+1783 S
-1791 VVDELLDVVQLV
+1791 EL
-1803 QSITNENIYAGG
+1803 NENTVNEYAKMLHDVARATGEKVYAGG
-1815 WLDNA
+1815 WLNKDDNL
-1820 SGDYFLDASVI
+1820 YYLDAVNI
-1831 IDDPA
+1831 YNDLDT
-1836 KALYYAEGAR
+1836 ALYIANSAD
-1846 QEAIFDL
+1846 QIAIFDL
-1853 GEFNEIRTDEGI
+1853 RTFNEIRTPEGI
-1865 EGLKAS
+1865 EQLKQS
-1871 GLYSAEAHA
+1871 GTYSD
-1880 NARAAAEA
+1880 NAR
-1888 LGISFR
+1888 
-1894 EKRPQDTR
+1894 D
-1902 KFSLAGDGRR
+1902 D
-1912 DRGGES
+1912 
-1918 RRTQALPGA
+1918 
-1927 PTNFSGPIQ
+1927 
-1936 ELVDAAEQYARQN
+1936 
-1949 GIDYTRQ
+1949 
-1956 GEYVKVDEDFARR
+1956 ARR
-1969 VAQAYAEMRHAPN
+1969 GSDEAAQRFKE
-1982 DPVVREAYN
+1982 
-1991 NLARQTRA
+1991 
-1999 QYDALIDAG
+1999 I
-2008 YTFTFFDSNS
+2008 
-2018 DPYQGNPW
+2018 
-2026 NAMRDLRDTKTMAV
+2026 
-2040 YGTYDGYGTEGITD
+2040 
-2054 SDLRDNPMLEDT
+2054 
-2066 GLRWKDQQGQD
+2066 
-2077 RLVTVNDLFRA
+2077 
-2088 VHDAFGHG
+2088 
-2096 LEGSGFRSQGEENAW
+2096 RSQGE
-2111 QAHSRLYTGSA
+2111 Q
-2122 LGAITSETRGQNSWL
+2122 
-2137 NYGPYGE
+2137 
-2144 SNKNASLFDTVFAEQ
+2144 
-2159 KTGLMP
+2159 
-2165 QFTWSENIAPNFE
+2165 
-2178 GETKK
+2178 K
-2183 YSLARNVENQRRNLE
+2183 YSLARNVDDQRRNL
-2198 RYTKKI
+2198 RKYLDGI
-2204 GAPVSAFSGRPL
+2204 GAPITAFGGRPL
-2216 AARDETGYYP
+2216 AGRDETGYYP
-2226 RIIITDPDG
+2226 RIILTDDDG
-2235 RNQAADVFVPGGY
+2235 KGQAADVFVPSGY
-2248 DRRIED
+2248 DRTIED

-2262 GFGEKHYKKHQ
+2262 GFGEAHYKKHQ
-2273 KKVPVHTYGSYNS
+2273 AKVPVHTYGSYNNV
-2286 IEDLARAALKAYWPF
+2286 EDLARAALKAYWPF
-2301 RNNPEAGGFKVKEQ
+2301 RNNPKAGGFNVKKQ
-2315 SGPTGNTR
+2315 SGPTGNPR

-2340 FEPIYYDVLSPSFVR
+2340 FEPIYYDVLSPSFVQ
-2355 KNPEF
+2355 KNPQYA
-2360 SGRQTAQLVTAFI
+2360 GRQTAQLVTAFI

-2380 NNPIAQPAISI
+2380 NNPIPQPAISV
-2391 DPDRTTER
+2391 DPDRTTEV
-2399 QKDVDRGVNDAINPS
+2399 QKAVDRGVNDAINPP

-2421 EVLSLRNKF
+2421 EVLSLRSKF
-2430 SLRRQDNG
+2430 SLKRQDNG
-2438 MTPDQKKLAKE
+2438 MTPDQKQLAKE

-2471 PRDRPFW
+2471 PRDRPNW
-2478 LRMRTA
+2478 LWWRQK

-2494 IAEKADEAQK
+2494 IAGKAGELQK

-2541 TALNEKLINNS
+2541 TALNEKLINDS

-2567 LRRETRI
+2567 LQRETRI

-2587 LEYKDPKDLK
+2587 LEYTDPKDLK
-2597 GLAEIFAELDQN
+2597 GLAEIFSELDAN
-2609 QMLGTFQLY
+2609 QMLATFQLY

-2628 QEGRENLFTDAEIET
+2628 QEGRENLFTDAEIEI

-2692 LPFYRQAYDD
+2692 LPFYRQAYED
-2702 AGTLYDVVDGDVD
+2702 AGTLYDVVDEGID
-2715 KAGDLDQVSNDPN
+2715 KAGDLDQVSNDPSN
-2728 NNIFENMYGV
+2728 SIFENMYGI

-2747 KPAFMVLVNN
+2747 KPAFMILVNN

-2765 TYENAKARADIL
+2765 TYESAKARADIL
-2777 RKMNKNAKVRVV
+2777 RKMNKNAKVKVV

-2818 ASRAVRDLHRLGM
+2818 ASRAVRDLHGLGM
-2831 ARRLGRAPASPNA
+2831 ARRLGRAPASPSA
-2844 DTVGIRINGEA
+2844 DTVGIRIDGEA

-2879 FDILSTPA
+2879 LDILTTPA

-2904 LMRDSMSSWMTSGVT
+2904 LMRDSMSSWMTSGIT

-2930 VKAIV
+2930 VKAVV

-2955 RDARAEAIF
+2955 RDAKAEAIF

-2984 TMASDTAT
+2984 TMASDTAA

-3020 SRRGANT
+3020 SRRGSNPI
-3027 FFNGLTATI
+3027 FNAFTAMI
-3036 PFLNARIQGLDVMYR
+3036 PFLNARVQGLDVMYR
-3051 GYQGKV
+3051 GAVGKV

-3063 TQQDRKRRFRNRFL
+3063 TQRQRQIRFVSRFL
-3077 SFVALNSMYAFWLMS
+3077 TFAAVNSMYAFWLMS

-3101 YNANETDKDMYWI
+3101 YNATEADKDMYWI
-3114 ISPRWFGIDSDDAS
+3114 ISPRWFGVDSDDAS
-3128 GFKIPIPFELGIL
+3128 GFKIPIPFELGII
-3141 GKVIPERIIRSLA
+3141 GKVVPERIIRSLA

-3184 LVENVTNHDFYS
+3184 LVETMTNHDFYS
-3196 GRPIVPYWAGRTE
+3196 GRPIVPYWAERTE

-3221 AIAASNQ
+3221 ALAASNQ
-3228 LSDMNIDYD
+3228 LSNMNIDYD

-3270 PAPADKRPDQYPVL
+3270 PAPADKRADQHPVL

-3306 VDVFTKTLANL
+3306 VDVFTKTLAAL
-3317 DQQGRAD
+3317 DKQGRPD

-3343 KVISKE
+3343 KLISKE

-3362 DRVMSAQDKKKSF
+3362 DKVMSSQDKKERF

-3387 EYGKRKA
+3387 QYGKRKA

>member
-48 DGVGDLAKG
+48 DAVGDLAKG
-57 AGYGFA
+57 AGYGFT
-63 SMVPLAAEGIGALSY
+63 SMAPLAAEGIGALSY
-78 ATGLPILPGMDPEE
+78 ATGLPILPGMGPEE

-109 LREFFGGDSRSMAY
+109 LREYFGGDSRSVAY

-146 ARGLGLAGKIVGTG
+146 ARGLGLAGRIVGTG

-244 LFKTAPRRM
+244 LFKTVPRRM

-297 TAGAIFQGGIELIT
+297 IAGAIFQGGIELIT

-323 KEQAEEL
+323 AERESEL
-330 QAAAEEEEK
+330 QAAAAEEEK

-475 EAIKDAGYGPDS
+475 EAIKDAGYGPNS

-513 PGDTVTQIN
+513 PGNTVTQIN

-550 DDVIS
+550 EDVIS

-631 VIKKPEFSGSQYS
+631 VIRKPEFSGSQYS

-781 AESKMD
+781 AQSKMD

-895 RKGDTLTFYEDIK
+895 RKGETLTFYEDIK
-908 KRYTKYYE
+908 ERYTKYYE
-916 EELGTSPTEELLV
+916 EELGTPPTEELLV

-976 AEQMFEGLRSPVGTT
+976 AEQMFEGLRSPLGTT

-1009 GVQAPDAPMDAPV
+1009 GVQAPDAPTDAL
-1022 AREPVIQ
+1022 
-1029 PQAPQQAPRQAP
+1029 
-1041 QPDVVSE
+1041 
-1048 PDPADPVVVA
+1048 
-1058 EREEPVARPEPETVL
+1058 EEPTT
-1073 DAEDEVAL
+1073 
-1081 NKVLQGHDDFGQ
+1081 
-1093 YKSLKGQ
+1093 
-1100 AFNEQQVD
+1100 
-1108 AAKKLY
+1108 
-1114 IDLVD
+1114 ID
-1119 SGASTIMP
+1119 P
-1127 QVIDTA
+1127 Q
-1133 RLGRK
+1133 
-1138 YGVLVGDGLT
+1138 
-1148 GADSYATLENLEAVS
+1148 S
-1163 ADSRDAVKYSLY
+1163 AKYSIY
-1175 PAQLDGVARRI
+1175 PVQLDGLARRI

-1195 NITRRVR
+1195 NLTRRVR

-1217 RLSRDEEKA
+1217 RLSRDEEGA

-1244 VDPKDPVFSA
+1244 VDPKDPVFTA
-1254 KNSKHDDAKIAGKR
+1254 RNEENDRIQVAGKTLPKAGKAR
-1268 VAPRG
+1268 KLSSVDILYNPEFKGRKGVTAGYVAKLIQAR
-1273 MARRLS
+1273 ARR
-1279 VLDLLY
+1279 VLGEPVFLE
-1285 NNDLPERRGNNVGY
+1285 N
-1299 VSRILNA
+1299 
-1306 RAKRI
+1306 
-1311 LGRKTGDKGIL
+1311 
-1322 IEDDTSYDNLISD
+1322 DTSKDGIISD
-1335 VFAAEALAAL
+1335 ALAMEAIAAL
-1345 EETGNAANW
+1345 NESGNASNW
-1354 YSEKVSEAVDTAAQL
+1354 YSTKVEQAVDTAAEL

-1375 DLDARFAFLSAL
+1375 DPEAKFAFLTSLAI
-1387 SVTSQNTPVME
+1387 TSQNTPVME
-1398 NAVYTKEVYDYYR
+1398 NSRYTVEVYERFKQD
-1411 ANGRFPEYSKGKH
+1411 GRFPEDYEKGKH
-1424 GPSMRDNFIML
+1424 GKAMSDNFKLL
-1435 NDLLDRMGPQGVR
+1435 NRLVDEMGSLQAVA
-1448 ELFESQFTVR
+1448 EFFEAEFTVGD
-1458 ELKQAGFQP
+1458 LKKKGYKP
-1467 PSGENVDTVV
+1467 PSGENVDTDV

-1488 QGFYQNLNGNF
+1488 QGFYQNLIGNF
-1499 EPVTIDMWLMRSI
+1499 SPVTIDMWLMRTM
-1512 GRVTGRLIGKPDIIQ
+1512 GRVTGRLIGKPELIEAQTD
-1527 QQAERLIEGLNADP
+1527 RLIEGLRADP
-1541 QKSRNNFLISSIRDA
+1541 EKSKDNFLIASLFDA
-1556 QIGDGV
+1556 KIDGN
-1562 ASDVDALVE
+1562 VDAVVE
-1571 IADELRREHD
+1571 IADQLRLEHD
-1581 RIFKTPEVRAL
+1581 RLFQTPEVQAL
-1592 YERKEYNKPEWAKA
+1592 YRAKQYDKPLWAKA
-1606 AEAIVTQQN
+1606 SENIITQQF
-1615 KPQDAPSGG
+1615 KPQDSPYGG

-1630 RRIMNKT
+1630 RRVMDKT
-1637 RKKLANSGYDVTNA
+1637 RKKLEKSGYSVTNA

-1661 KNLYKKL
+1661 KDLFSKL
-1668 GVRTKENLNIDYAQ
+1668 GVRAKQNLNIDYADAFDIILKERTGDETASVQ
-1682 AFEKILEGGIELD
+1682 A
-1695 AEGNVLQTVG
+1695 VG
-1705 RGGRA
+1705 RREDGSLIDDGRG
-1710 EAVDVAGRVEE
+1710 EGEVGEGLGRVDET
-1721 DGREISEADGAQ
+1721 Q
-1733 VKYSLA
+1733 VKYSLS

-1746 NFIKNNPEDG
+1746 NFIKSNPEG
-1756 FTFDVNGKTVPSSG
+1756 FTVTVDGEAAPEG
-1770 FAFAPI
+1770 YVVAPI
-1776 KGAEIRI
+1776 KDAEMTIKA
-1783 SSDQLNIA
+1783 S
-1791 VVDELLDVVQLV
+1791 EL
-1803 QSITNENIYAGG
+1803 NENTVNEYAKMLYDVAQATGQKVYAGG
-1815 WLDNA
+1815 WLNKDDNL
-1820 SGDYFLDASVI
+1820 YYLDAVNI
-1831 IDDPA
+1831 YNDLDT
-1836 KALYYAEGAR
+1836 ALYIANSAD
-1846 QEAIFDL
+1846 QIAIFDL
-1853 GEFNEIRTDEGI
+1853 RTFNEIRTPEGI
-1865 EGLKAS
+1865 EQLKQS
-1871 GLYSAEAHA
+1871 GAYSD
-1880 NARAAAEA
+1880 NAR
-1888 LGISFR
+1888 
-1894 EKRPQDTR
+1894 D
-1902 KFSLAGDGRR
+1902 D
-1912 DRGGES
+1912 
-1918 RRTQALPGA
+1918 
-1927 PTNFSGPIQ
+1927 
-1936 ELVDAAEQYARQN
+1936 
-1949 GIDYTRQ
+1949 
-1956 GEYVKVDEDFARR
+1956 ARR
-1969 VAQAYAEMRHAPN
+1969 SSDEAAQRFKE
-1982 DPVVREAYN
+1982 
-1991 NLARQTRA
+1991 
-1999 QYDALIDAG
+1999 I
-2008 YTFTFFDSNS
+2008 
-2018 DPYQGNPW
+2018 
-2026 NAMRDLRDTKTMAV
+2026 
-2040 YGTYDGYGTEGITD
+2040 
-2054 SDLRDNPMLEDT
+2054 
-2066 GLRWKDQQGQD
+2066 
-2077 RLVTVNDLFRA
+2077 
-2088 VHDAFGHG
+2088 
-2096 LEGSGFRSQGEENAW
+2096 RSQGE
-2111 QAHSRLYTGSA
+2111 
-2122 LGAITSETRGQNSWL
+2122 
-2137 NYGPYGE
+2137 
-2144 SNKNASLFDTVFAEQ
+2144 Q
-2159 KTGLMP
+2159 K
-2165 QFTWSENIAPNFE
+2165 F
-2178 GETKK
+2178 
-2183 YSLARNVENQRRNLE
+2183 SLARNVENQRRNLE

-2248 DRRIED
+2248 DRKIED

-2380 NNPIAQPAISI
+2380 NNPIPQPAISI
-2391 DPDRTTER
+2391 DPDRTTEV
-2399 QKDVDRGVNDAINPS
+2399 QKAVDRGVNDAINPP

-2471 PRDRPFW
+2471 PRDRPVW

-2484 FQDRYAGARY
+2484 FQDKYAGARY

-2702 AGTLYDVVDGDVD
+2702 AGTLYDVVDGGID

-2728 NNIFENMYGV
+2728 NNIFENMYGI

-2855 VYYNVDDPY
+2855 VYYDVDDPY

-2879 FDILSTPA
+2879 LDILSTPA

-2904 LMRDSMSSWMTSGVT
+2904 LMRDSMSSWMTSGIT

-3020 SRRGANT
+3020 SRRGSNPIV
-3027 FFNGLTATI
+3027 NGLTATI

-3063 TQQDRKRRFRNRFL
+3063 TQPERKRRFIYRFL
-3077 SFVALNSMYAFWLMS
+3077 TFAAINAMYAFWLMS
-3092 EDEEENPWY
+3092 EDKEENPWY

-3154 GNTDQPDNWKSGWRH
+3154 GNTDQPDNWKSAWRH

-3196 GRPIVPYWAGRTE
+3196 GRPIVPFWAGRTE

-3221 AIAASNQ
+3221 AIAASNL

-3250 TVGSYALLATDGV
+3250 TVGSYALLATDGI
-3263 MRNYLEL
+3263 MRNYLDL

-3306 VDVFTKTLANL
+3306 VDVFTKTLADL
-3317 DQQGRAD
+3317 DKQGRAD

-3343 KVISKE
+3343 KLISKE
-3349 LAELRKLRREIDN
+3349 LSELRKLRREIDN
-3362 DRVMSAQDKKKSF
+3362 DKTMSAQDKKRSF

>member
-1 MRDIT
+1 MKVT
-6 LPNGFV
+6 LPNGYV
-12 VNGVPDDVTKEQL
+12 ITGVPEGTTQSQL
-25 RQAAID
+25 RELAI
-31 KGWAKPEDFPQE
+31 KNNLAKPEDFPQE

-123 GVGNAL
+123 GLGNAL
-129 GSFASFFIPGL
+129 GSFASFFVPGL
-140 GQAGLA
+140 GQAGIA
-146 ARGLGLAGKIVGTG
+146 ARATGMAGRVAAKAVGTG
-160 GQATLAVGAGAG
+160 GQAALAVGAGAG

-208 SELAPVKMVG
+208 SELAPVKMVA

-229 PAETRNKILGDAANL
+229 PAETRNKILADAANM

-262 QEAFAGYLQDLTEKG
+262 QELIAGYLQDLTEKG

-284 VGESAMADFGYGG
+284 VGQSAMADFGYGAS
-297 TAGAIFQGGIELIT
+297 AGAIFQGGIELIT

-379 EDVSPLVEQT
+379 EDVSPLIEQT

-550 DDVIS
+550 EDVIS

-606 GQLGYLYESIE
+606 GQLGYLYETIE

-631 VIKKPEFSGSQYS
+631 VIRKPEFSGSQYS

-781 AESKMD
+781 AQSKMD

-813 IQVKLVDSLGGDREG
+813 IQVKLVDSLGEGREG
-828 AAADPV
+828 AATDPV

-908 KRYTKYYE
+908 ERYTE
-916 EELGTSPTEELLV
+916 EALGYPPTEELLV

-976 AEQMFEGLRSPVGTT
+976 AEQMFEGLRSPLGTT

-1009 GVQAPDAPMDAPV
+1009 GIQAPDAPTDAL
-1022 AREPVIQ
+1022 
-1029 PQAPQQAPRQAP
+1029 
-1041 QPDVVSE
+1041 
-1048 PDPADPVVVA
+1048 
-1058 EREEPVARPEPETVL
+1058 EEPTT
-1073 DAEDEVAL
+1073 
-1081 NKVLQGHDDFGQ
+1081 
-1093 YKSLKGQ
+1093 
-1100 AFNEQQVD
+1100 
-1108 AAKKLY
+1108 
-1114 IDLVD
+1114 ID
-1119 SGASTIMP
+1119 P
-1127 QVIDTA
+1127 Q
-1133 RLGRK
+1133 
-1138 YGVLVGDGLT
+1138 
-1148 GADSYATLENLEAVS
+1148 S
-1163 ADSRDAVKYSLY
+1163 AKYSIY
-1175 PAQLDGVARRI
+1175 PVQLDGLARRV

-1244 VDPKDPVFSA
+1244 VDPKDPVFTA
-1254 KNSKHDDAKIAGKR
+1254 RNEENDRIQVAGKTLPKAGKAR
-1268 VAPRG
+1268 KLSSVDILYNPEFKGRKGVTAGYVAKLIQSR
-1273 MARRLS
+1273 ARR
-1279 VLDLLY
+1279 VLGEPVFLE
-1285 NNDLPERRGNNVGY
+1285 N
-1299 VSRILNA
+1299 
-1306 RAKRI
+1306 
-1311 LGRKTGDKGIL
+1311 
-1322 IEDDTSYDNLISD
+1322 DTSKDGIISD
-1335 VFAAEALAAL
+1335 ALAMEAIAAL
-1345 EETGNAANW
+1345 NESGNASNW
-1354 YSEKVSEAVDTAAQL
+1354 YSTKVEQAVDTAAEL

-1375 DLDARFAFLSAL
+1375 DPEAKFAFLTSLAI
-1387 SVTSQNTPVME
+1387 TSQNTPVME
-1398 NAVYTKEVYDYYR
+1398 NSRYTVEVYERFKQD
-1411 ANGRFPEYSKGKH
+1411 GRFPEDYEKGKH
-1424 GPSMRDNFIML
+1424 GKAMSDNFKLL
-1435 NDLLDRMGPQGVR
+1435 NRLVDEMGSLQAVA
-1448 ELFESQFTVR
+1448 EFFEAEFTVGD
-1458 ELKQAGFQP
+1458 LKKKGYKP
-1467 PSGENVDTVV
+1467 PSGENVDTDV

-1488 QGFYQNLNGNF
+1488 QGFYQNLIGNF
-1499 EPVTIDMWLMRSI
+1499 SPVTIDMWLMRTV
-1512 GRVTGRLIGKPDIIQ
+1512 GRVTGRLIGKPELIEAQTD
-1527 QQAERLIEGLNADP
+1527 RLIEGLRADP
-1541 QKSRNNFLISSIRDA
+1541 EKSKDNFLIASLFDA
-1556 QIGDGV
+1556 KIDGN
-1562 ASDVDALVE
+1562 VDAVVE
-1571 IADELRREHD
+1571 IADQLRLEHD
-1581 RIFKTPEVRAL
+1581 RLFQTPEVQAL
-1592 YERKEYNKPEWAKA
+1592 YRAKQYDKPLWAKA
-1606 AEAIVTQQN
+1606 SENIITQQF
-1615 KPQDAPSGG
+1615 KPQDSPYGG

-1630 RRIMNKT
+1630 RRVMDKT
-1637 RKKLANSGYDVTNA
+1637 RKKLEKSGYSVTNA

-1661 KNLYKKL
+1661 KDLFSKL
-1668 GVRTKENLNIDYAQ
+1668 GVRAKQNLNIDYADAFDIILKERTGDETASVQ
-1682 AFEKILEGGIELD
+1682 A
-1695 AEGNVLQTVG
+1695 VG
-1705 RGGRA
+1705 RREDGSLIDDGRG
-1710 EAVDVAGRVEE
+1710 EGEVGEGLGRVDET
-1721 DGREISEADGAQ
+1721 Q
-1733 VKYSLA
+1733 VKYSLS

-1746 NFIKNNPEDG
+1746 NFIKSNPEG
-1756 FTFDVNGKTVPSSG
+1756 FTVTVDGEAAPEG
-1770 FAFAPI
+1770 YVVAPI
-1776 KGAEIRI
+1776 KDAEMVIKA
-1783 SSDQLNIA
+1783 S
-1791 VVDELLDVVQLV
+1791 EL
-1803 QSITNENIYAGG
+1803 NENTVNEYAKMLYDVAQATGQKVYAGG
-1815 WLDNA
+1815 WLNKDDNL
-1820 SGDYFLDASVI
+1820 YYLDAVNI
-1831 IDDPA
+1831 YNDLDT
-1836 KALYYAEGAR
+1836 ALYIANSAD
-1846 QEAIFDL
+1846 QIAIFDL
-1853 GEFNEIRTDEGI
+1853 RTFNEIRTPEGI
-1865 EGLKAS
+1865 EQLKQS
-1871 GLYSAEAHA
+1871 GAYSD
-1880 NARAAAEA
+1880 NAR
-1888 LGISFR
+1888 
-1894 EKRPQDTR
+1894 D
-1902 KFSLAGDGRR
+1902 D
-1912 DRGGES
+1912 
-1918 RRTQALPGA
+1918 
-1927 PTNFSGPIQ
+1927 
-1936 ELVDAAEQYARQN
+1936 
-1949 GIDYTRQ
+1949 
-1956 GEYVKVDEDFARR
+1956 ARR
-1969 VAQAYAEMRHAPN
+1969 SSDEAAQRFKE
-1982 DPVVREAYN
+1982 
-1991 NLARQTRA
+1991 
-1999 QYDALIDAG
+1999 I
-2008 YTFTFFDSNS
+2008 
-2018 DPYQGNPW
+2018 
-2026 NAMRDLRDTKTMAV
+2026 
-2040 YGTYDGYGTEGITD
+2040 
-2054 SDLRDNPMLEDT
+2054 
-2066 GLRWKDQQGQD
+2066 
-2077 RLVTVNDLFRA
+2077 
-2088 VHDAFGHG
+2088 
-2096 LEGSGFRSQGEENAW
+2096 RSQGE
-2111 QAHSRLYTGSA
+2111 
-2122 LGAITSETRGQNSWL
+2122 
-2137 NYGPYGE
+2137 
-2144 SNKNASLFDTVFAEQ
+2144 Q
-2159 KTGLMP
+2159 K
-2165 QFTWSENIAPNFE
+2165 F
-2178 GETKK
+2178 
-2183 YSLARNVENQRRNLE
+2183 SLARNVENQRRNLE

-2204 GAPVSAFSGRPL
+2204 GAPVSAFVGRPL

-2262 GFGEKHYKKHQ
+2262 GFGEAHYKKHQ

-2380 NNPIAQPAISI
+2380 NNPIPQPAISI
-2391 DPDRTTER
+2391 DPDRTTEV
-2399 QKDVDRGVNDAINPS
+2399 QKAVDRGVNDAINPP

-2464 GSMKMND
+2464 GSMNMND
-2471 PRDRPFW
+2471 PRDRPTWVKWRFY
-2478 LRMRTA
+2478 
-2484 FQDRYAGARY
+2484 FQDKYSSPRY
-2494 IAEKADEAQK
+2494 IAGKADEIQK

-2702 AGTLYDVVDGDVD
+2702 AGTLYDVVDGGID
-2715 KAGDLDQVSNDPN
+2715 KAADLDQVSNDPN
-2728 NNIFENMYGV
+2728 NNIFENMYGI

-2747 KPAFMVLVNN
+2747 KPAFMILVNN

-2765 TYENAKARADIL
+2765 TYESAKARADIL
-2777 RKMNKNAKVRVV
+2777 RKMNKNARVRVV

-2803 RNLDAAVHASLSNVA
+2803 RNLDAAVHASLSNIA
-2818 ASRAVRDLHRLGM
+2818 ASRAVRDLHKLGM
-2831 ARRLGRAPASPNA
+2831 AERLGKSRPVSPNVNA
-2844 DTVGIRINGEA
+2844 VGIRINGDT
-2855 VYYNVDDPY
+2855 VYYEVQDDF
-2864 LLNAMKSSGEFSMGF
+2864 LLNAMKSSGEFSMPF
-2879 FDILSTPA
+2879 LDLLSSPA

-2904 LMRDSMSSWMTSGVT
+2904 LMRDSMSSWMTSGIT

-2930 VKAIV
+2930 VKAVV

-2973 PAKWWDTLDKL
+2973 PAKWWDTLDRL

-3020 SRRGANT
+3020 SRRGAGT
-3027 FFNGLTATI
+3027 FFNLLTATI
-3036 PFLNARIQGLDVMYR
+3036 PFLNARIQGLDVMFR
-3051 GYQGKV
+3051 GARGKV
-3057 GTETTM
+3057 GTESTM
-3063 TQQDRKRRFRNRFL
+3063 TQPERQRRFIYRFL
-3077 SFVALNSMYAFWLMS
+3077 TFAAINAMYAFWLMS

-3114 ISPRWFGIDSDDAS
+3114 ISPRWFGVDSDDAS

-3154 GNTDQPDNWKSGWRH
+3154 DNTDQPDNFKSALRH

-3175 VQLPQAMMP
+3175 VQFPQAMMP
-3184 LVENVTNHDFYS
+3184 LFEVMTNHDFYS

-3228 LSDMNIDYD
+3228 LSDMRIDFD
-3237 PRKIDHLI
+3237 PRNIDHLI

-3250 TVGSYALLATDGV
+3250 TVGSYALLATDGI
-3263 MRNYLEL
+3263 MRNYLDL
-3270 PAPADKRPDQYPVL
+3270 PSPADKRPDQYPVL

-3306 VDVFTKTLANL
+3306 VDVFTKTLADL

-3343 KVISKE
+3343 KAISKE
-3349 LAELRKLRREIDN
+3349 LSELRKLRREIDN

>member
-1 MRDIT
+1 MKVT
-6 LPNGFV
+6 LPNGYV
-12 VNGVPDDVTKEQL
+12 ITGVPEGTTQSQL
-25 RQAAID
+25 RELAI
-31 KGWAKPEDFPQE
+31 KNNLAKPEDFPQE

-109 LREFFGGDSRSMAY
+109 LREYFGGDSRSMAY
-123 GVGNAL
+123 GLGNAL
-129 GSFASFFIPGL
+129 GSFASFFVPGL
-140 GQAGLA
+140 GQAGIA
-146 ARGLGLAGKIVGTG
+146 ARATGMAGRVAAKAVGTG
-160 GQATLAVGAGAG
+160 GQAALAVGAGAG

-208 SELAPVKMVG
+208 SELAPVKMVA

-229 PAETRNKILGDAANL
+229 PAETRNKILADAANM

-262 QEAFAGYLQDLTEKG
+262 QELIAGYLQDLTEKG

-284 VGESAMADFGYGG
+284 VGQSAMADFGYGAS
-297 TAGAIFQGGIELIT
+297 AGAIFQGGIELIT

-379 EDVSPLVEQT
+379 EDVSPLIEQT

-550 DDVIS
+550 EDVIS

-606 GQLGYLYESIE
+606 GQLGYLYETIE

-631 VIKKPEFSGSQYS
+631 VIRKPEFSGSQYS

-781 AESKMD
+781 AQSKMD

-813 IQVKLVDSLGGDREG
+813 IQVKLVDSLGEGREG
-828 AAADPV
+828 AATDPV

-908 KRYTKYYE
+908 ERYTE
-916 EELGTSPTEELLV
+916 EALGYPPTEELLV

-976 AEQMFEGLRSPVGTT
+976 AEQMFEGLRSPLGTT

-1009 GVQAPDAPMDAPV
+1009 GIQAPDAPTDAL
-1022 AREPVIQ
+1022 
-1029 PQAPQQAPRQAP
+1029 
-1041 QPDVVSE
+1041 
-1048 PDPADPVVVA
+1048 
-1058 EREEPVARPEPETVL
+1058 EEPTT
-1073 DAEDEVAL
+1073 
-1081 NKVLQGHDDFGQ
+1081 
-1093 YKSLKGQ
+1093 
-1100 AFNEQQVD
+1100 
-1108 AAKKLY
+1108 
-1114 IDLVD
+1114 ID
-1119 SGASTIMP
+1119 P
-1127 QVIDTA
+1127 Q
-1133 RLGRK
+1133 
-1138 YGVLVGDGLT
+1138 
-1148 GADSYATLENLEAVS
+1148 S
-1163 ADSRDAVKYSLY
+1163 AKYSIY
-1175 PAQLDGVARRI
+1175 PVQLDGLARRV

-1244 VDPKDPVFSA
+1244 VDPKDPVFTA
-1254 KNSKHDDAKIAGKR
+1254 RNEENDRIQVAGKTLPKAGKAR
-1268 VAPRG
+1268 KLSSVDILYNPEFKGRKGVTAGYVAKLIQSR
-1273 MARRLS
+1273 ARR
-1279 VLDLLY
+1279 VLGEPVFLE
-1285 NNDLPERRGNNVGY
+1285 N
-1299 VSRILNA
+1299 
-1306 RAKRI
+1306 
-1311 LGRKTGDKGIL
+1311 
-1322 IEDDTSYDNLISD
+1322 DTSKDGIISD
-1335 VFAAEALAAL
+1335 ALAMEAIAAL
-1345 EETGNAANW
+1345 NESGNASNW
-1354 YSEKVSEAVDTAAQL
+1354 YSTKVEQAVDTAAEL

-1375 DLDARFAFLSAL
+1375 DPEAKFAFLTSLAI
-1387 SVTSQNTPVME
+1387 TSQNTPVME
-1398 NAVYTKEVYDYYR
+1398 NSRYTVEVYERFKQD
-1411 ANGRFPEYSKGKH
+1411 GRFPEDYEKGKH
-1424 GPSMRDNFIML
+1424 GKAMSDNFKLL
-1435 NDLLDRMGPQGVR
+1435 NRLVDEMGSLQAVA
-1448 ELFESQFTVR
+1448 EFFEAEFTVGD
-1458 ELKQAGFQP
+1458 LKKKGYKP
-1467 PSGENVDTVV
+1467 PSGENVDTDV

-1488 QGFYQNLNGNF
+1488 QGFYQNLIGNF
-1499 EPVTIDMWLMRSI
+1499 SPVTIDMWLMRTV
-1512 GRVTGRLIGKPDIIQ
+1512 GRVTGRLIGKPELIEAQTD
-1527 QQAERLIEGLNADP
+1527 RLIEGLRADP
-1541 QKSRNNFLISSIRDA
+1541 EKSKDNFLIASLFDA
-1556 QIGDGV
+1556 KIDGN
-1562 ASDVDALVE
+1562 VDAVVE
-1571 IADELRREHD
+1571 IADQLRLEHD
-1581 RIFKTPEVRAL
+1581 RLFQTPEVQAL
-1592 YERKEYNKPEWAKA
+1592 YRAKQYDKPLWAKA
-1606 AEAIVTQQN
+1606 SENIITQQF
-1615 KPQDAPSGG
+1615 KPQDSPYGG

-1630 RRIMNKT
+1630 RRVMDKT
-1637 RKKLANSGYDVTNA
+1637 RKKLEKSGYSVTNA

-1661 KNLYKKL
+1661 KDLFSKL
-1668 GVRTKENLNIDYAQ
+1668 GVRAKQNLNIDYADAFDIILKERTGDETASVQ
-1682 AFEKILEGGIELD
+1682 A
-1695 AEGNVLQTVG
+1695 VG
-1705 RGGRA
+1705 RREDGSLIDDGRG
-1710 EAVDVAGRVEE
+1710 EGEVGEGLGRVDET
-1721 DGREISEADGAQ
+1721 Q
-1733 VKYSLA
+1733 VKYSLS

-1746 NFIKNNPEDG
+1746 NFIKSNPEG
-1756 FTFDVNGKTVPSSG
+1756 FTVTVDGEAAPEG
-1770 FAFAPI
+1770 YVVAPI
-1776 KGAEIRI
+1776 KDAEMVIKA
-1783 SSDQLNIA
+1783 S
-1791 VVDELLDVVQLV
+1791 EL
-1803 QSITNENIYAGG
+1803 NENTVNEYAKMLYDVAQATGQKVYAGG
-1815 WLDNA
+1815 WLNKDDNL
-1820 SGDYFLDASVI
+1820 YYLDAVNI
-1831 IDDPA
+1831 YNDLDT
-1836 KALYYAEGAR
+1836 ALYIANSAD
-1846 QEAIFDL
+1846 QIAIFDL
-1853 GEFNEIRTDEGI
+1853 RTFNEIRTPEGI
-1865 EGLKAS
+1865 EQLKQS
-1871 GLYSAEAHA
+1871 GAYSD
-1880 NARAAAEA
+1880 NAR
-1888 LGISFR
+1888 
-1894 EKRPQDTR
+1894 D
-1902 KFSLAGDGRR
+1902 D
-1912 DRGGES
+1912 
-1918 RRTQALPGA
+1918 
-1927 PTNFSGPIQ
+1927 
-1936 ELVDAAEQYARQN
+1936 
-1949 GIDYTRQ
+1949 
-1956 GEYVKVDEDFARR
+1956 ARR
-1969 VAQAYAEMRHAPN
+1969 SSDEAAQRFKE
-1982 DPVVREAYN
+1982 
-1991 NLARQTRA
+1991 
-1999 QYDALIDAG
+1999 I
-2008 YTFTFFDSNS
+2008 
-2018 DPYQGNPW
+2018 
-2026 NAMRDLRDTKTMAV
+2026 
-2040 YGTYDGYGTEGITD
+2040 
-2054 SDLRDNPMLEDT
+2054 
-2066 GLRWKDQQGQD
+2066 
-2077 RLVTVNDLFRA
+2077 
-2088 VHDAFGHG
+2088 
-2096 LEGSGFRSQGEENAW
+2096 RSQGE
-2111 QAHSRLYTGSA
+2111 
-2122 LGAITSETRGQNSWL
+2122 
-2137 NYGPYGE
+2137 
-2144 SNKNASLFDTVFAEQ
+2144 Q
-2159 KTGLMP
+2159 K
-2165 QFTWSENIAPNFE
+2165 F
-2178 GETKK
+2178 
-2183 YSLARNVENQRRNLE
+2183 SLARNVENQRRNLE

-2204 GAPVSAFSGRPL
+2204 GAPVSAFVGRPL

-2262 GFGEKHYKKHQ
+2262 GFGEAHYKKHQ

-2380 NNPIAQPAISI
+2380 NNPIPQPAISI
-2391 DPDRTTER
+2391 DPDRTTEV
-2399 QKDVDRGVNDAINPS
+2399 QKAVDRGVNDAINPP

-2464 GSMKMND
+2464 GSMNMND
-2471 PRDRPFW
+2471 PRDRPTWVKWRFY
-2478 LRMRTA
+2478 
-2484 FQDRYAGARY
+2484 FQDKYSSPRY
-2494 IAEKADEAQK
+2494 IAGKADEIQK

-2702 AGTLYDVVDGDVD
+2702 AGTLYDVVDGGID
-2715 KAGDLDQVSNDPN
+2715 KAADLDQVSNDPN
-2728 NNIFENMYGV
+2728 NNIFENMYGI

-2747 KPAFMVLVNN
+2747 KPAFMILVNN

-2765 TYENAKARADIL
+2765 TYESAKARADIL
-2777 RKMNKNAKVRVV
+2777 RKMNKNARVRVV

-2803 RNLDAAVHASLSNVA
+2803 RNLDAAVHASLSNIA
-2818 ASRAVRDLHRLGM
+2818 ASRAVRDLHKLGM
-2831 ARRLGRAPASPNA
+2831 AERLGKSRPVSPNVNA
-2844 DTVGIRINGEA
+2844 VGIRINGDT
-2855 VYYNVDDPY
+2855 VYYEVQDDF
-2864 LLNAMKSSGEFSMGF
+2864 LLNAMKSSGEFSMPF
-2879 FDILSTPA
+2879 LDLLSSPA

-2904 LMRDSMSSWMTSGVT
+2904 LMRDSMSSWMTSGIT

-2930 VKAIV
+2930 VKAVV

-2973 PAKWWDTLDKL
+2973 PAKWWDTLDRL

-3020 SRRGANT
+3020 SRRGAGT
-3027 FFNGLTATI
+3027 FFNLLTATI
-3036 PFLNARIQGLDVMYR
+3036 PFLNARIQGLDVMFR
-3051 GYQGKV
+3051 GARGKV
-3057 GTETTM
+3057 GTESTM
-3063 TQQDRKRRFRNRFL
+3063 TQPERQRRFIYRFL
-3077 SFVALNSMYAFWLMS
+3077 TFAAINAMYAFWLMS

-3114 ISPRWFGIDSDDAS
+3114 ISPRWFGVDSDDAS

-3154 GNTDQPDNWKSGWRH
+3154 DNTDQPDNFKSALRH

-3175 VQLPQAMMP
+3175 VQFPQAMMP
-3184 LVENVTNHDFYS
+3184 LFEVMTNHDFYS

-3228 LSDMNIDYD
+3228 LSDMRIDFD
-3237 PRKIDHLI
+3237 PRNIDHLI

-3250 TVGSYALLATDGV
+3250 TVGSYALLATDGI
-3263 MRNYLEL
+3263 MRNYLDL
-3270 PAPADKRPDQYPVL
+3270 PSPADKRPDQYPVL

-3306 VDVFTKTLANL
+3306 VDVFTKTLADL

-3343 KVISKE
+3343 KAISKE
-3349 LAELRKLRREIDN
+3349 LSELRKLRREIDN